1 MTGAN
6 RFAGSTFLSGRYQVG
21 SRWEDDH
28 WFEAQD
34 IIDFYNKC
42 DVDGGKASGKK
53 LGASRE
59 SCRPRPGV
67 DLTDLEKRLINLRM
81 IITESHRDRAN
92 CEITFLEPLPK
103 SQYVPKEKLLGGKL
117 TQQVVRNLTV
127 HVRKGLLP
135 KEAASKEAVRETAFW
150 KAFAV
155 GITASPKKAEREFFR
170 TVIRRLQPMV

>member
-6 RFAGSTFLSGRYQVG
+6 RFAGSTFPAGRYQVG

-34 IIDFYNKC
+34 IINFYDKC

-59 SCRPRPGV
+59 FCRPRPGIE
-67 DLTDLEKRLINLRM
+67 LTDLEKRLINLHM
-81 IITESHRDRAN
+81 IITESHPDRRN
-92 CEITFLEPLPK
+92 CEIIFLDPLPE

-127 HVRKGLLP
+127 HVRKGALP
-135 KEAASKEAVRETAFW
+135 DEAARNVGVRDTAFW

-170 TVIRRLQPMV
+170 AVMRRLQPMV